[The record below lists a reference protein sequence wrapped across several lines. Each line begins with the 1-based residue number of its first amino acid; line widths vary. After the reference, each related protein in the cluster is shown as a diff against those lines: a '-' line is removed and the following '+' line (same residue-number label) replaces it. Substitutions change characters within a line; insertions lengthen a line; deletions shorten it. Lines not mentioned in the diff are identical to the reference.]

1 MCHILCHICSMQ
13 TITLRQLR
21 DTKQVKEWLRAGVHI
36 EVRERGE
43 VIGDLVPRTPPKPPV
58 ELPDFEARLKEM
70 WGDRVFPNAVLEER
84 EQSRY

>member
-1 MCHILCHICSMQ
+1 VSHFVPHLFHADDHTSPASRYQ
-13 TITLRQLR
+13 TSE
-21 DTKQVKEWLRAGVHI
+21 EWLRAGVHI

>member
-1 MCHILCHICSMQ
+1 MQ

-43 VIGDLVPRTPPKPPV
+43 VIGDLVPRTPPSPPV
-58 ELPDFEARLKEM
+58 EWPDFAARRKALLGEQVFEKNIVVEM
-70 WGDRVFPNAVLEER
+70 REDER
-84 EQSRY
+84 F